1 MIHGVAVLEV
11 AVAAVVA
18 AVAVLVVD
26 LADAGWRKLWWWSR
40 SELRQLGRWPRRV
53 RSEWTG
59 AGGGSA
65 QAAERDETP
74 RALDAVAAGQ
84 VQRIEARV
92 VSEPVPRAAAQAGGT
107 LEALAQ
113 KAQVVIETPRPIA
126 AN

>member
-1 MIHGVAVLEV
+1 M

-26 LADAGWRKLWWWSR
+26 LADARVAEALVVEPVGAPAAWAVAAAG
-40 SELRQLGRWPRRV
+40 SERV
-53 RSEWTG
+53 DEAREVV
-59 AGGGSA
+59 SA

-113 KAQVVIETPRPIA
+113 KAQVVIDTPRPIA